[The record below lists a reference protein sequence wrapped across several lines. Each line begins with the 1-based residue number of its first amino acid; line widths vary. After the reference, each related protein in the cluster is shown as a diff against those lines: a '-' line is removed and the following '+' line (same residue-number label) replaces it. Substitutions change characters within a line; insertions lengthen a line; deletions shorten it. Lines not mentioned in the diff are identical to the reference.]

1 MPGIEGRVFHVN
13 VNCSQLSHALAF
25 YRDRVGLSAVAHTQ
39 PTHPQPG
46 DAFRLEEAQ
55 WDAWIL
61 AGSSGLDGVALD
73 VLEWQRPRPHDAGQ
87 VGGWSVLRLGA
98 SASTPLRKAP
108 LCDPDGTMV
117 EIVGRGD
124 AHVAGVVLAC
134 SDPGASSEFCRDV
147 LGLRSTDGLTFFDD
161 RGPSV
166 FSIELAPTTAPWRS
180 RAANDLGVYR
190 VAFVTADLDR
200 DHAALVAA
208 GVRPFSPPATL
219 DMGPGLPN
227 VRAIVFPDP
236 DGTAFELIERPTP
249 A

>member
-1 MPGIEGRVFHVN
+1 MPGIRGRVFHVN
-13 VNCSQLSHALAF
+13 VNCSDLTRALGF
-25 YRDRVGLSAVAHTQ
+25 YRDRVGLRTVAHTQ

-46 DAFRLEEAQ
+46 EAFGLESAQ
-55 WDAWIL
+55 WEAWIL

-73 VLEWQRPRPHDAGQ
+73 VLEWLCPPPRHAAER
-87 VGGWSVLRLGA
+87 GGWSVLRLGA
-98 SASTPLRKAP
+98 ASATALPVATQR
-108 LCDPDGTMV
+108 DPDDTVV
-117 EIVGRGD
+117 EIVDTDD
-124 AHVAGVVLAC
+124 ARVAGVVLAC
-134 SDPGASSEFCRDV
+134 SDPAASSAFCRDV
-147 LGLRSTDGLTFFDD
+147 LGLTSTDGRTFFDD

-166 FSIELAPTTAPWRS
+166 FSIELTRASAPPRP

-190 VAFVTADLDR
+190 VAFATVDLDR
-200 DHAALVAA
+200 DYATLVAA
-208 GVRPFSPPATL
+208 GVRPFSPPTTL